1 MELYANKID
10 HITFNAK
17 TTNFISVISQSG
29 LLPANKIIKVRL
41 YIKRCK
47 SDLNHF
53 SMGSLDEPGAIHVVV
68 ISLWKSKGYDFPM
81 GLSKG

>member
-1 MELYANKID
+1 MISPLGFLLAVYMKI
-10 HITFNAK
+10 HIDRF
-17 TTNFISVISQSG
+17 
-29 LLPANKIIKVRL
+29 

-47 SDLNHF
+47 SDFNDF
-53 SMGSLDEPGAIHVVV
+53 SMPSLDEPGAIHVVV